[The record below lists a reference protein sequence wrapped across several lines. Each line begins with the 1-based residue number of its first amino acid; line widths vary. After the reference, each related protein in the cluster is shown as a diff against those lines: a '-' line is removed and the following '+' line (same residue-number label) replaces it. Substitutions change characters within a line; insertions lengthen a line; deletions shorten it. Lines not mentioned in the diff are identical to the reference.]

1 MGCECCSKTGNNN
14 NNNNQ
19 TQDNS
24 FKQKEDYLPSVVS
37 QNSQVSNNI
46 NISIL
51 AWDNDN
57 NAESNLSSKKLPL
70 IFELSEDEDEYKN
83 NNNKILNILNNFKN
97 NKYFLLFNFKTQS
110 IKSFNSNKIKKEIE
124 AQIKYLKKI
133 YIFWIN
139 KTGDLS
145 KIVIDNNYL
154 IGTTINDQNEIEI
167 LNNDI
172 NNSKLKLKI
181 IKQHFSLLNRQ
192 SETIVEYCQKN
203 NIYFFSDLIME
214 DGALSG
220 KYNSNNLFPENSP
233 REIYNSQ
240 IDKIDNLNK
249 ELKCIVDK
257 KNGTEIFQIPIS
269 WAISKETFPLIKI
282 KEFENKDFDD
292 IIRSI
297 EIELSEDEMVIL
309 ERTVDELMK

>member
-1 MGCECCSKTGNNN
+1 MGCICCSKPQEPSKG
-14 NNNNQ
+14 
-19 TQDNS
+19 DNT
-24 FKQKEDYLPSVVS
+24 FQQKEEYLPSVIP

-57 NAESNLSSKKLPL
+57 NAESNLSSKNLPL
-70 IFELSEDEDEYKN
+70 IFELSEDEYKN
-83 NNNKILNILNNFKN
+83 NNSKISNILNNIRN

-124 AQIKYLKKI
+124 KQTKYLKKK

-145 KIVIDNNYL
+145 KIAIDKNYI
-154 IGTTINDQNEIEI
+154 IGTSINDLNEIEI

-172 NNSKLKLKI
+172 NNSNLKLKI

-192 SETIVEYCQKN
+192 AEEIVEFCQKN
-203 NIYFFSDLIME
+203 NIYFYSDLIME

-257 KNGTEIFQIPIS
+257 NDGTEIFQIPIS
-269 WAISKETFPLIKI
+269 WALAKETFPLIKI

-292 IIRSI
+292 IIKSI
-297 EIELSEDEMVIL
+297 DIKLSEDEMVIL
-309 ERTVDELMK
+309 ERNVDELMK

>member
-19 TQDNS
+19 TQINS
-24 FKQKEDYLPSVVS
+24 FKQKEHYLPSVVS

-57 NAESNLSSKKLPL
+57 NAESNLSSRKLPL
-70 IFELSEDEDEYKN
+70 IFELSEDEYKN
-83 NNNKILNILNNFKN
+83 NNNKISNILNNIKN

-269 WAISKETFPLIKI
+269 WALAKGTFPLIKI

-292 IIRSI
+292 IIKSNDI
-297 EIELSEDEMVIL
+297 ILSEDEMVIL